1 MIPRP
6 TDLYNCTTC
15 AKIAPTMSRLH
26 LLLASRSPRR
36 RELVGLLGLPF
47 EMTVADVAEDPLA
60 NEPPAVTAAR
70 LSQAKARAAPAT
82 PSRPRPVRL
91 RSAASSCSEPGPGIR
106 SCPNPPTAA
115 RLSAAGGRIVVILAC
130 DTVVAL
136 DGEVLGKPCD
146 ASEAIDMLRRLRGRS
161 HTVYSAVTLLELATG
176 RTSTD
181 VAETRLVMRTYTD
194 AEIATYVA
202 SGDPLD
208 KAGAYAIQHPGFH
221 PIARYQGCYANVVGL
236 PLCHITRCLRAFR
249 IEPLHDVPAACQ
261 AHTGQ
266 LCPVYA
272 TVLAGQPNQQMAND
286 T

>member
-1 MIPRP
+1 
-6 TDLYNCTTC
+6 
-15 AKIAPTMSRLH
+15 MSRPH

-60 NEPPAVTAAR
+60 NEPPAVTVAR

-82 PSRPRPVRL
+82 PSRPR
-91 RSAASSCSEPGPGIR
+91 AASSCSEPGPGIR

-115 RLSAAGGRIVVILAC
+115 GPSAGRPSAAGRVDVIIAC

-161 HTVYSAVTLLELATG
+161 HTVYSAVTLLEFATG

-221 PIARYQGCYANVVGL
+221 PVARYQGCYANVVGL
-236 PLCHITRCLRAFR
+236 PLCHLTRCLRAFR

-272 TVLAGQPNQQMAND
+272 TILAGQPNQQMAND
-286 T
+286 R

>member
-1 MIPRP
+1 
-6 TDLYNCTTC
+6 
-15 AKIAPTMSRLH
+15 MSRLHLLLSRPH

-60 NEPPAVTAAR
+60 NEPPAVTVAR
-70 LSQAKARAAPAT
+70 LSQAKARAA
-82 PSRPRPVRL
+82 
-91 RSAASSCSEPGPGIR
+91 CSEPGPGIR

-115 RLSAAGGRIVVILAC
+115 GPSAGRPSAAGGRVDVIVAC
-130 DTVVAL
+130 DTIVAL

-161 HTVYSAVTLLELATG
+161 HTVYSAVTLLEPATG

-194 AEIATYVA
+194 AEMATYVA

-221 PIARYQGCYANVVGL
+221 PVARYHGCYANVVGL
-236 PLCHITRCLRAFR
+236 PLCHLTRCLRAFR

-266 LCPVYA
+266 ICPVYA

-286 T
+286 R

>member
-1 MIPRP
+1 
-6 TDLYNCTTC
+6 
-15 AKIAPTMSRLH
+15 
-26 LLLASRSPRR
+26 
-36 RELVGLLGLPF
+36 VGLLGLPF

-60 NEPPAVTAAR
+60 NEPPAVTVAR

-106 SCPNPPTAA
+106 SCPDPPTAA
-115 RLSAAGGRIVVILAC
+115 GPSAGRPSAAGGRVDVIIAC

-136 DGEVLGKPCD
+136 DGEVLGKPRD

-161 HTVYSAVTLLELATG
+161 HTVYSGVTLLEFVTG

-181 VAETRLVMRTYTD
+181 VAKTQLVMRTYTD
-194 AEIATYVA
+194 TEMATYVA

-221 PIARYQGCYANVVGL
+221 PVARYQGCYANVVGL
-236 PLCHITRCLRAFR
+236 PLCHLTRCLRAFR

-266 LCPVYA
+266 RCPVYA
-272 TVLAGQPNQQMAND
+272 TVLAGQLNQQMAND
-286 T
+286 R